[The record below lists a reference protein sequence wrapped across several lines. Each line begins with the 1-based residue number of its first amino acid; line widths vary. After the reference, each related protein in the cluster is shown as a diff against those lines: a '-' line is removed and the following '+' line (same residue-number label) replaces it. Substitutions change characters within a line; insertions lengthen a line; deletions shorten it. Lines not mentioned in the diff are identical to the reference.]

1 MIMSS
6 KLSSAN
12 TYMRDPAVRQDSVR
26 RSVATSS
33 AIEGIRAP
41 FRSAKTGQHVKPT
54 QKAVTTR
61 RPAKG

>member
-1 MIMSS
+1 MTMSS

-41 FRSAKTGQHVKPT
+41 FRLAKTDQYVKPT
-54 QKAVTTR
+54 QQAVTAR

>member
-1 MIMSS
+1 MAMSS

-12 TYMRDPAVRQDSVR
+12 TYMRDPGMRRASVL

-41 FRSAKTGQHVKPT
+41 FRSEKTGQFVKRT
-54 QKAVTTR
+54 QKAVTAR
-61 RPAKG
+61 SPAKR